1 MQSFNFTGLPARV
14 VFGDGSLGQLADE
27 VRALGCLKALV
38 LCTPQQIA
46 QGHSLMKQLG
56 YLATGLFSEATM
68 HTPVDVTERALATL
82 HATQADCTIALGGG
96 STIGLGKALALRTDV
111 KQIVIPTTYAG
122 SEATPISGETRDGV
136 KTTQRSLKVLP
147 EVIIYDVALT
157 LSLPVAASSA
167 SGMNAIAHAVEA
179 LYAKEANPLTSTLAV
194 QGIQSLHDALPKI
207 HLNPLDKEAR
217 SDALYGAW
225 LCGMCLSQVGMSLHH
240 KLCHTL
246 GGSFNLPHAETHSVI
261 LPHAVAYNAGAA
273 PQAMQQIARAMNTS
287 NAAQGLF
294 DLTAKLNLPTSLQAL
309 GMAQADVTR
318 AAELALANPYW
329 NPRAIERAGIQQL
342 LDDAFHGRRPAAS

>member
-1 MQSFNFTGLPARV
+1 
-14 VFGDGSLGQLADE
+14 
-27 VRALGCLKALV
+27 
-38 LCTPQQIA
+38 
-46 QGHSLMKQLG
+46 
-56 YLATGLFSEATM
+56 
-68 HTPVDVTERALATL
+68 
-82 HATQADCTIALGGG
+82 
-96 STIGLGKALALRTDV
+96 
-111 KQIVIPTTYAG
+111 
-122 SEATPISGETRDGV
+122 
-136 KTTQRSLKVLP
+136 
-147 EVIIYDVALT
+147 
-157 LSLPVAASSA
+157 
-167 SGMNAIAHAVEA
+167 VEA

-194 QGIQSLHDALPKI
+194 QGIQALHDALPKI

-261 LPHAVAYNAGAA
+261 LPHAVAYNASAA

-294 DLTAKLNLPTSLQAL
+294 DLAAKLKLPTSLQAL

-318 AAELALANPYW
+318 AAEMALANPYW
-329 NPRAIERAGIQQL
+329 NPREIERAGIQQL
-342 LDDAFHGRRPAAS
+342 LEDAFHGRRPAAS

>member
-1 MQSFNFTGLPARV
+1 MQSFSFTGLPTRV
-14 VFGDGSLGQLADE
+14 VFGDGTLGQLADE
-27 VRALGCLKALV
+27 MRALGCARAMV
-38 LCTPQQIA
+38 LCTPQQVA
-46 QGHSLMKQLG
+46 QGQALMKQLG
-56 YLATGLFSEATM
+56 TLAVDIFSEAAM
-68 HTPVDVTERALATL
+68 HTPVDITECALAALQSTR
-82 HATQADCTIALGGG
+82 ADCTIALGGG

-122 SEATPISGETRDGV
+122 SEATPIIGETQDGV

-179 LYAKEANPLTSTLAV
+179 LYAKEANPLTSTLAS
-194 QGIQSLHDALPKI
+194 QGIEALHDALPKI
-207 HLNPLDKEAR
+207 HLNPLDKDAR
-217 SDALYGAW
+217 SNALYGAW
-225 LCGMCLSQVGMSLHH
+225 LCGMCLAQVGMSLHH

-246 GGSFNLPHAETHSVI
+246 GGSFNLPHAETHSVV

-273 PQAMQQIARAMNTS
+273 PQAMQQIAQAMNTS

-294 DLTAKLNLPTSLQAL
+294 DLAKQLRLPTSLQKL
-309 GMAQADVTR
+309 GMSQTDLAR
-318 AAELALANPYW
+318 ATDLALANPYW
-329 NPRAIERAGIQQL
+329 SPRAIERAGIQQL
-342 LDDAFHGRRPAAS
+342 LEDAFHGRRPAAS